1 MCVPLV
7 ADRDMQSLGEKET
20 DCVRSRVW
28 GSREGASSG
37 VVADNGH
44 F

>member
-1 MCVPLV
+1 MP
-7 ADRDMQSLGEKET
+7 SLGEKET

-28 GSREGASSG
+28 GSTEGASSG
-37 VVADNGH
+37 VLDDGGH